1 MDAEWVRAI
10 EKLKAGDV
18 TPALLTALSTVFEE
32 WARDP
37 EKLTS
42 LSVRDTISLVN
53 AVLGAQK
60 VQVQAEA
67 KATGDAAFNERLRLV
82 KKD

>member
-1 MDAEWVRAI
+1 MADDWTKAL
-10 EKLKAGDV
+10 EKLKQGDV

-60 VQVQAEA
+60 VQATVEA
-67 KATGDAAFNERLRLV
+67 KAQNDDAFSARLQLV
-82 KKD
+82 KDA